1 MDTTIAYPGAATQ
14 STARLVIHAGR
25 GVGASGRHVK
35 SLLQWLR
42 ARCRAGTSPGK
53 RMPLRLQIEDLQ
65 GHQALSLVD
74 DGGPLVVVDL
84 PAGTYHVH
92 AQLGNLRRCYTMTLK
107 EGASLDL
114 YLNLAPAAP

>member
-1 MDTTIAYPGAATQ
+1 VDTTFAYPGAATQ

-25 GVGASGRHVK
+25 GISASGKHVK

-42 ARCRAGTSPGK
+42 ALYKAGPSLGK
-53 RMPLRLQIEDLQ
+53 RVPLRLQIEDLH
-65 GHQALSLVD
+65 GHQAFSLVD

-84 PAGTYHVH
+84 PAGTYHVN

-107 EGASLDL
+107 DGASFDL
-114 YLNLAPAAP
+114 YLNLTPVPQ